1 MSSNIISLKTYRQ
14 ERESDIDDMNH
25 QQEGTQYSVFLDT
38 RVIPLKTDGRF
49 DILFNRKIFIL
60 SIFIRELI
68 VKITEEN
75 QGFFLDTRFLVI
87 RFKELS
93 TINNNFVYNTSFINP
108 DTDIIVNKTVFDERY
123 LTFES
128 KYIFNLYM
136 RTKSFK
142 SLQLQILDDKGAHL
156 PQDNDLFVDIKFIT
170 YDAL

>member
-1 MSSNIISLKTYRQ
+1 MSSNIINLKTYRQ
-14 ERESDIDDMNH
+14 ERESDISEMSHTQDGM
-25 QQEGTQYSVFLDT
+25 QYSVFLDT
-38 RVIPLKTDGRF
+38 RVIPLKPDGGF
-49 DILFNRKIFIL
+49 GIQFNRKIFIL

-68 VKITEEN
+68 VKITQEN
-75 QGFFLDTRFLVI
+75 QLFFLDTRFLVI
-87 RFKELS
+87 RFRELS

-128 KYIFNLYM
+128 KYVFNLYT
-136 RTKSFK
+136 RVKSFK
-142 SLQLQILDDKGAHL
+142 SLQLQILDDKGATL